1 MLLFPTLRSHCPGCV
16 GKDALGPNAS
26 PEKNADSL
34 AERRLNKVCL
44 GRAHA
49 LGCAMSCRGVVVTEL
64 QARTPAAKRN
74 GSPGPAC
81 GLLSSGT
88 IEVLAKS
95 QAFSLPR
102 PCADAPLFAPEPP
115 AAEDSGSGPSPS
127 VLHHRVPVLLN
138 RWGPSCWLLWRQG
151 FVRWP
156 LLILG
161 GGEDFK
167 Q

>member
-1 MLLFPTLRSHCPGCV
+1 M

-49 LGCAMSCRGVVVTEL
+49 LGRTMSCRGVVVTEL
-64 QARTPAAKRN
+64 QARTLAAKRN

-88 IEVLAKS
+88 LEVLAKS
-95 QAFSLPR
+95 QAFSLPQPR
-102 PCADAPLFAPEPP
+102 ADAPLFAPEPP
-115 AAEDSGSGPSPS
+115 ADEEGVSGPS
-127 VLHHRVPVLLN
+127 VLRRRAPVLLN
-138 RWGPSCWLLWRQG
+138 
-151 FVRWP
+151 
-156 LLILG
+156 
-161 GGEDFK
+161 
-167 Q
+167 